1 MSGSHRCGSRSR
13 PAGSQ
18 VGERG
23 DEFEGK
29 AAEFLKNETLRYTLR
44 AEEAGAISGAPPH
57 LPPITWNLLFHFLNP
72 ES

>member
-1 MSGSHRCGSRSR
+1 
-13 PAGSQ
+13 
-18 VGERG
+18 VVTNLKE
-23 DEFEGK
+23 K
-29 AAEFLKNETLRYTLR
+29 FLKNETLRYTLR